1 MNDKVKEKK
10 ASEFEA
16 KITFSGA
23 GVLHIKSS
31 DLVKTQRA
39 KKQIEALGELKKKG
53 FLVSA

>member
-1 MNDKVKEKK
+1 MSEKIKQKE

-31 DLVKTQRA
+31 ELVKTQRA
-39 KKQIEALGELKKKG
+39 KKQIAALGELKQKG
-53 FLVSA
+53 FLASA